1 MNRNM
6 KTVIAAIGILFVVGC
21 KESKKTEEVQAP
33 EAKIEKQEEAKNN
46 ELAMASFMDEATES
60 VWGNYLELK
69 TALVNSNVNEAQAA
83 ADKLASSMADGNNT
97 INEMATEI
105 SQATDIEKQR
115 QLFSALG
122 EQVEALLREN
132 LSGGT
137 IYKQFCPMAF
147 NNEGGYWLSD
157 AGEIRNP
164 YFGDKM
170 LKCGKV
176 AEEISK

>member
-6 KTVIAAIGILFVVGC
+6 KTAIAALGIIFIVGC
-21 KESKKTEEVQAP
+21 KENKQAEEVR
-33 EAKIEKQEEAKNN
+33 EAELQMQKQEEASTK
-46 ELAMASFMDEATES
+46 EMAMASFMDEATES
-60 VWGNYLELK
+60 AWASYLRLK
-69 TALVNSNVNEAQAA
+69 TALVNSDLKEAQAA
-83 ADKLASSMADGNNT
+83 ADKLAGSLGEGNSAVGQMAS
-97 INEMATEI
+97 EI
-105 SQATDIEKQR
+105 SQAPDIEKQR

-122 EQVEALLREN
+122 EQIEPLFREN
-132 LSGGT
+132 LSEGT

-157 AGEIRNP
+157 KGEIRNP